1 MNIETTSV
9 RTRAFVHFILP
20 WIHLKTRHKAQ
31 FGMGFSE
38 RLIIKDNA
46 VLTILDLTVMSQ
58 HKCEQLFLLRGHYCF
73 VSSYRSFD
81 MY

>member
-9 RTRAFVHFILP
+9 RTRAFVQFILS

-58 HKCEQLFLLRGHYCF
+58 HEYEQLFLLRGHYCF